1 MSGQKKGRIV
11 EKWPVYE
18 LYVKSIV
25 VTGFL
30 NRKRVSRVSGVHKFS
45 SNEIDILRAW
55 DLFDR
60 SRG

>member
-1 MSGQKKGRIV
+1 M
-11 EKWPVYE
+11 PVYE
-18 LYVKSIV
+18 PYSKNIV

-30 NRKRVSRVSGVHKFS
+30 NRRRVSRVPGFHKFS
-45 SNEIDILRAW
+45 SNEVDILRAW